1 VSAPSEDPTVAFPAT
16 RRARPRS
23 RPTGSTAVPS
33 IAPATAAT
41 TATVSAPLEALERD
55 EIRRTRWF
63 CYVAFVISMVA
74 GGSLGWLHGDPAAR
88 ACMLTAIAAS
98 AFATVFMICRTR
110 DPVQFRRPSTG
121 LGWVVIA
128 MGASTAIPFFGAFSP
143 APVVLVLGIYF
154 TSLGKSPRLAFVLYV
169 VAASVQGGVGL
180 LSILGLTR
188 DIGLVQAGHLDL
200 RQQLIIQGLVQFVFA
215 ITLVIGRLSRR
226 AQQMAVEELE
236 HEVRLSAHR
245 EALLIEAREQLE
257 RALRPG
263 QGRFTG
269 QQIGGYLLGSV
280 LGRGAMGEVYEA
292 SGPGGPVAIKLLSQA
307 SLGNPNHVMRFFRE
321 LRTAAAIESPNVVK
335 VLEVGDRPVPYLVM
349 ERLDGRTLS
358 EILRSRRA
366 MPVADVVDL
375 VYQVGAGIGAAAAV
389 GVVHR
394 DLKPQNVFRHGEA
407 WKVLDFGVARA
418 ADQGDTLTA
427 GQIVGTPAYMA
438 PEQASGGEGVPRADR
453 PRAPRLGRSR
463 RDAVSR
469 GPRGGAPAERPRAA
483 AAARR
488 RPRARDRP
496 GQAARRSL
504 PLGGRARPGARR
516 CADRPAR
523 PAGARSRAG
532 AGPHRRLVRSP
543 GGRGAPPPG
552 DRLASKLCRNL
563 RRAGDEISRH
573 RWSTLDGQPAGRA
586 DHGT

>member
-1 VSAPSEDPTVAFPAT
+1 VPWMAFALGCARVSAPSEDPTVAFPAT
-16 RRARPRS
+16 TRRARLRS
-23 RPTGSTAVPS
+23 RSGGTATVPAVSPTGS
-33 IAPATAAT
+33 T

-63 CYVAFVISMVA
+63 CYVAFVISTVA
-74 GGSLGWLHGDPAAR
+74 GSSLGWLHGDPTAR
-88 ACMLTAIAAS
+88 AIMLTAIAAS
-98 AFATVFMICRTR
+98 AFATVFMIYRTR

-128 MGASTAIPFFGAFSP
+128 AGASTAIPFFGAFSP

-180 LSILGLTR
+180 LAITGLTR
-188 DIGLVQAGHLDL
+188 DIGMVQAGNLDL

-226 AQQMAVEELE
+226 AQRLAVEELE
-236 HEVRLSAHR
+236 REVRLSAHR

-269 QQIGGYLLGSV
+269 QQIGAYLLGSV
-280 LGRGAMGEVYEA
+280 LGRGAMGEVYDA

-307 SLGNPNHVMRFFRE
+307 SLGNANHVMRFFRE

-335 VLEVGDRPVPYLVM
+335 VLEIGEHPVPYLVM

-358 EILRSRRA
+358 DILRSRRA
-366 MPVADVVDL
+366 MPAADVVDL
-375 VYQVGAGIGAAAAV
+375 VYQVGAGITAAAAV

-394 DLKPQNVFRHGEA
+394 DLKPQNVFRHGEM

-418 ADQGDTLTA
+418 ADHGDTLTA
-427 GQIVGTPAYMA
+427 GQIVGTPSYMA
-438 PEQASGGEGVPRADR
+438 PEQASGGAVDHLTDLYALAAIAYRALTGHAPHASGDLAETLYRVVHASPRR
-453 PRAPRLGRSR
+453 PSDLAPRLAHDVDLVLAIGLARRPGDRFRSASDLAR
-463 RDAVSR
+463 ALADALT
-469 GPRGGAPAERPRAA
+469 GQLAPAVRERGLALVRTGGWADPPAA
-483 AAARR
+483 VARR
-488 RPRARDRP
+488 RVAT
-496 GQAARRSL
+496 G
-504 PLGGRARPGARR
+504 
-516 CADRPAR
+516 
-523 PAGARSRAG
+523 
-532 AGPHRRLVRSP
+532 
-543 GGRGAPPPG
+543 
-552 DRLASKLCRNL
+552 
-563 RRAGDEISRH
+563 
-573 RWSTLDGQPAGRA
+573 
-586 DHGT
+586 